1 MKLKIKNAKKEYQKT
16 CLLFTALSSS
26 ISNGIKEIKINGNA
40 PIDGQEN
47 ASNTPL
53 NSANNSL
60 FMNLQILS
68 YFC

>member
-1 MKLKIKNAKKEYQKT
+1 S
-16 CLLFTALSSS
+16 FSS
-26 ISNGIKEIKINGNA
+26 ISNGTKAIKIKGNM

-53 NSANNSL
+53 NNANNSF